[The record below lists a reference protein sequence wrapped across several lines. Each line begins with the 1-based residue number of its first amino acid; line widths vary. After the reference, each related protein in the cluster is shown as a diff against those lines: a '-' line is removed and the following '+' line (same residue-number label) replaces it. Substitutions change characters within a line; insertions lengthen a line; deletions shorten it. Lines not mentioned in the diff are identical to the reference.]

1 MCDIINNLKREDLH
15 HNLLVALEKAIP
27 NKTELAETL
36 MDILFIEKGAIYR
49 RLRGEVPIFNFEAV
63 NIAEKLNISIN
74 SLIYPDSTQIDRF
87 EITEYAS
94 INGES
99 CSNYLSLID
108 LAKNDPQS
116 EFIESASI
124 LPVSIFTG
132 FNVLTKFYMFKY
144 QYLFSGTESRISF
157 NEFNYPD
164 SYLRIFKSYFEGTKH
179 FANTIQVWDY
189 LIFKYLVTDLHFFSS
204 INLISEDDMQLIK
217 TDLLAFVDYIEQI
230 SINGYFKETGKSVS
244 IYISDINFDANYLC
258 VKFNDVRI
266 SHIKSFLLNSVQSFD
281 KSSYRKMNDWIHSL
295 KRSSTLITQSGAIY
309 RADFFEKQWM
319 IISEL

>member
-1 MCDIINNLKREDLH
+1 M
-15 HNLLVALEKAIP
+15 
-27 NKTELAETL
+27 LAETL
-36 MDILFIEKGAIYR
+36 CMEKGAIYR
-49 RLRGEVPIFNFEAV
+49 RLRGEVPFSFFEAV

-74 SLIYPDSTQIDRF
+74 SFIYPDSMQIDRF
-87 EITEYAS
+87 EIAEYAS
-94 INGES
+94 INGEA

-132 FNVLTKFYMFKY
+132 FDALTKFYMFKY

-157 NEFNYPD
+157 REFNYPD
-164 SYLRIFKSYFEGTKH
+164 SYLRVFKSYFDGTKH
-179 FANTIQVWDY
+179 FANTIHVWDY
-189 LIFKYLVTDLHFFSS
+189 LIFKYLVTDLQFFFS
-204 INLISEDDMQLIK
+204 INLISEGDMQLIK
-217 TDLLAFVDYIEQI
+217 RDLLAFVDYIEQI
-230 SINGYFKETGKSVS
+230 SINGCFKETGKSVS
-244 IYISDINFDANYLC
+244 IYISDINFNANYLC

-309 RADFFEKQWM
+309 RTDFFEKQRM
-319 IISEL
+319 LIADLYSQVV